1 MDDDVEFH
9 GPCPHCKRDL
19 WLVLE
24 DNVPAESVTKVHGF
38 ELPDGLGWFA
48 LADERGWTACPVCGW
63 AIVAESLSLN

>member
-48 LADERGWTACPVCGW
+48 LGLPGVRLGDRRREP
-63 AIVAESLSLN
+63 VAELSPI